1 MEMLTVNIEL
11 YIADGV
17 LLNRSVY
24 ERQSK
29 LRLAAVIDDTI
40 FITRGP
46 LKFWSQRQSL
56 HGMNLMQ
63 HIRNF
68 CIIAHIDH
76 GKSTL
81 ADRLIQTCGGVTQ
94 RELHAQMLDSM
105 DIERERGITI
115 KSNTISLD
123 YTAPDGKKYL
133 LNLIDT
139 PGHVDFS
146 HEVRRSLMAGD
157 GALIIVDASQ
167 GVEAQTVANLYLAME
182 HDLELLPVINKIDL
196 PAADIDMAREA
207 IDAELGLDP
216 FEAIAVSAKT
226 GEGIKAVLNG
236 IVEKL
241 PPPSGDPTAPLK
253 ALIFDAHFDKYRGV
267 ILQCRVI
274 EGTLK
279 TKDVIHFMH
288 ADRDFTVDELGYN
301 QLKLMPKDQLAAGE
315 VGYIVAG
322 VKSVQDIEIGDTITL
337 ADNPAA
343 DPIPGYQEARQVVFS
358 SIYPMS
364 SDQYVDL
371 TKALEKLAIND
382 AALTFEK
389 DSSAALGFGFR
400 CGFLGLLHLD
410 VIQERLQREFDIGLV
425 ISAPSVSYKV
435 TLKDGK
441 EIEVDNPSY
450 WPDPMSIESITEP
463 YIKASILTPEENVG
477 PVMELCRDHRSES
490 QTINYL
496 SAGRLEVVSEMPL
509 GEVLFDFYGKLKM
522 ITRGY
527 GSFDYDPIEYRATDV
542 VKVDILV
549 NKEPVDTLSYLVHRE
564 KARNRAL
571 HYCERLAKEIPRH
584 QFKIP
589 VQGVIGGNVIARS
602 TIAPF
607 RKDVTAKLYGGDV
620 TRKKKL
626 LEKQKKGKAKM
637 KQFGSVNIP
646 QKAFV
651 SVLRADQD

>member
-1 MEMLTVNIEL
+1 M
-11 YIADGV
+11 
-17 LLNRSVY
+17 
-24 ERQSK
+24 K
-29 LRLAAVIDDTI
+29 
-40 FITRGP
+40 
-46 LKFWSQRQSL
+46 
-56 HGMNLMQ
+56 

-81 ADRLIQTCGGVTQ
+81 ADRLIQACGGVTQ
-94 RELHAQMLDSM
+94 REFHDQMLDSM

-115 KSNTISLD
+115 KSNTVTLN
-123 YTAPDGKKYL
+123 YQAADGDEYQ

-146 HEVRRSLMAGD
+146 HEVRRSLMACD
-157 GALIIVDASQ
+157 GALMVVDASQ
-167 GVEAQTVANLYLAME
+167 GVEAQTVANLYLALE
-182 HDLELLPVINKIDL
+182 YDLDLLPVINKIDL
-196 PAADIDMAREA
+196 PAADVERVREEIDS
-207 IDAELGLDP
+207 DLGLDP
-216 FEAIAVSAKT
+216 FAAIPVSAKT
-226 GEGIKAVLNG
+226 GEGIGAVLEG
-236 IVEKL
+236 IVEHL
-241 PPPSGDPTAPLK
+241 PAPKGDPRASLK
-253 ALIFDAHFDKYRGV
+253 ALVFDAYFDKYRGV
-267 ILQCRVI
+267 ILQVRVV

-279 TKDVIHFMH
+279 NRQAIHFMH
-288 ADRDFTVDELGYN
+288 GGRDYKVDELGYN
-301 QLKLMPKDQLAAGE
+301 QLKLIPKEQLSAGE

-337 ADNPAA
+337 QDKPADE
-343 DPIPGYQEARQVVFS
+343 PIPGYQPAKQVVFS
-358 SIYPMS
+358 SVYPMS
-364 SDQYVDL
+364 TDEYQDL

-410 VIQERLQREFDIGLV
+410 VVQERLQREFDLGLV
-425 ISAPSVSYKV
+425 ISAPSVKYKL
-435 TLKDGK
+435 TLNDGSTVD
-441 EIEVDNPSY
+441 VDNPSH
-450 WPDPMSIESITEP
+450 WPDPTHIDSASEP
-463 YIKASILTPEENVG
+463 YIKASILTPEEYVG
-477 PVMELCRDHRSES
+477 PVMELCREHRSES
-490 QTINYL
+490 QTMNYL
-496 SAGRLEVVSEMPL
+496 AAGRVEVSSEMPL

-527 GSFDYDPIEYRATDV
+527 GSFDYEPIEYRKTDV

-549 NKEPVDTLSYLVHRE
+549 NKEPVDALSYLVHRD
-564 KARNRAL
+564 KARTRAL
-571 HYCERLAKEIPRH
+571 HYCEQLAEAIPRH

-589 VQGVIGGNVIARS
+589 IQGAIGGTIIARA
-602 TIAPF
+602 TIPAV
-607 RKDVTAKLYGGDV
+607 RKDVTAKCYGGDI

-651 SVLRADQD
+651 SVLRADKD

>member
-1 MEMLTVNIEL
+1 M
-11 YIADGV
+11 
-17 LLNRSVY
+17 
-24 ERQSK
+24 K
-29 LRLAAVIDDTI
+29 
-40 FITRGP
+40 
-46 LKFWSQRQSL
+46 
-56 HGMNLMQ
+56 

-94 RELHAQMLDSM
+94 RELHEQMLDSM

-115 KSNTISLD
+115 KSNSMTLD
-123 YTAPDGKKYL
+123 YKGPDGQEYL

-146 HEVRRSLMAGD
+146 HEVRRSLMACD

-167 GVEAQTVANLYLAME
+167 GVEAQTVANLYLALE

-196 PAADIDMAREA
+196 PAANEDMAREA

-216 FEAIAVSAKT
+216 FVAIPCSAKT
-226 GEGIKAVLNG
+226 GAGIDDVLTG

-241 PPPSGDPTAPLK
+241 PPPTGDPSAPLK
-253 ALIFDAHFDKYRGV
+253 ALIFDAYFDKYRGV
-267 ILQCRVI
+267 ILQCRI
-274 EGTLK
+274 MEGTLK
-279 TKDVIHFMH
+279 PKDVIHFMH
-288 ADRDFTVDELGYN
+288 ADRDFKVDEVGYN
-301 QLKLMPKDQLAAGE
+301 QMKLVPKKSLSVGE

-337 ADNPAA
+337 ADRPA
-343 DPIPGYQEARQVVFS
+343 DEPIPGYQEARQVVFS

-364 SDQYVDL
+364 TDQYIDL
-371 TKALEKLAIND
+371 TKALDKLAIND
-382 AALTFEK
+382 AALTYEK

-410 VIQERLQREFDIGLV
+410 VVQERLEREFDIGLV
-425 ISAPSVSYKV
+425 ISAPSVKYQL
-435 TLKDGK
+435 TLNDGSTL
-441 EIEVDNPSY
+441 ECDNPSY
-450 WPDPMSIESITEP
+450 WPDPTSIASCTEP
-463 YIKASILTPEENVG
+463 YIKASILTPEEYVG
-477 PVMELCRDHRSES
+477 PVMELCREHRSES
-490 QTINYL
+490 QTMNYL
-496 SAGRLEVVSEMPL
+496 SVGRIEVVSEMPL
-509 GEVLFDFYGKLKM
+509 GEVLFDFYDKLKM

-527 GSFDYDPIEYRATDV
+527 GSFDYDPIEYRKTDV

-549 NKEPVDTLSYLVHRE
+549 NKEPVDTLSYLVHRD
-564 KARNRAL
+564 KARPRAL
-571 HYCERLAKEIPRH
+571 RYCERLAKEIPRH

-589 VQGVIGGNVIARS
+589 IQGAIGGTIIARS
-602 TIAPF
+602 TTAPF

-651 SVLRADQD
+651 SVLRADKD

>member
-1 MEMLTVNIEL
+1 M
-11 YIADGV
+11 
-17 LLNRSVY
+17 
-24 ERQSK
+24 K
-29 LRLAAVIDDTI
+29 
-40 FITRGP
+40 
-46 LKFWSQRQSL
+46 
-56 HGMNLMQ
+56 

-81 ADRLIQTCGGVTQ
+81 ADRLIQTCGGVAQ
-94 RELHAQMLDSM
+94 RDMHAQMLDSM

-115 KSNTISLD
+115 KSNTMTLD
-123 YTAPDGKKYL
+123 YTAPDGTEYQ

-146 HEVRRSLMAGD
+146 HEVRRSLMACE

-196 PAADIDMAREA
+196 MTADVDRAREA

-216 FEAIAVSAKT
+216 FEAIPVSAKT
-226 GEGIKAVLNG
+226 GEGIEDVLAG

-241 PPPSGDPTAPLK
+241 PCPTGDPNAPLK
-253 ALIFDAHFDKYRGV
+253 ALVFDAHFDKFRGV
-267 ILQCRVI
+267 ILQVRVM

-279 TKDVIHFMH
+279 PRDMIHFMH
-288 ADRDFTVDELGYN
+288 LGRDFKVDELGYKQMKLVPKK
-301 QLKLMPKDQLAAGE
+301 QLSAGE

-322 VKSVQDIEIGDTITL
+322 VKSVQDIEIGDTITQL
-337 ADNPAA
+337 DRPADE
-343 DPIPGYQEARQVVFS
+343 PIPGYQEAKQVVFS

-364 SDQYVDL
+364 ADEYKDL
-371 TKALEKLAIND
+371 TKALDKLAIND
-382 AALTFEK
+382 AALTYEK

-425 ISAPSVSYKV
+425 ISAPSVKYKL
-435 TLKDGK
+435 TLKDGS
-441 EIEVDNPSY
+441 EIDVDNPSY
-450 WPDPMSIESITEP
+450 WPDPIQIESSSEP
-463 YIKASILTPEENVG
+463 YIKASILTPEEYVG
-477 PVMELCRDHRSES
+477 PVMELCREHRSES
-490 QTINYL
+490 QTMNYL
-496 SAGRLEVVSEMPL
+496 SAGRLEVISEMPL

-527 GSFDYDPIEYRATDV
+527 GSFDYEPIEYRKTDV

-564 KARNRAL
+564 KARTRAL
-571 HYCERLAKEIPRH
+571 RYCERLAKEIPRH

-589 VQGVIGGNVIARS
+589 IQGVIGGNVIARS

-607 RKDVTAKLYGGDV
+607 RKDVTEKLYGGDV

-651 SVLRADQD
+651 SVLRADND

>member
-1 MEMLTVNIEL
+1 MKN
-11 YIADGV
+11 
-17 LLNRSVY
+17 
-24 ERQSK
+24 
-29 LRLAAVIDDTI
+29 
-40 FITRGP
+40 
-46 LKFWSQRQSL
+46 
-56 HGMNLMQ
+56 
-63 HIRNF
+63 IRNF

-81 ADRLIQTCGGVTQ
+81 ADRLIQACGGVEQ
-94 RELHAQMLDSM
+94 RDFRDQMLDSM

-115 KSNTISLD
+115 KSNTVTLN
-123 YTAPDGKKYL
+123 YRTPDGQDYL

-146 HEVRRSLMAGD
+146 HEVRRSLMACE
-157 GALIIVDASQ
+157 GALMVVDASQ

-182 HDLELLPVINKIDL
+182 YDLQLLPVINKIDL
-196 PAADIDMAREA
+196 PAADVDRVREEIDE
-207 IDAELGLDP
+207 DLGLDP
-216 FEAIAVSAKT
+216 FEAIPVSAKT
-226 GEGIKAVLNG
+226 GVGIDDVLTG

-241 PPPSGDPTAPLK
+241 PAPKGDPQAPLK
-253 ALIFDAHFDKYRGV
+253 ALVFDAHFDKYRGV
-267 ILQCRVI
+267 ILQCRVM
-274 EGTLK
+274 EGTLRA
-279 TKDVIHFMH
+279 KDIIHFMH
-288 ADRDFTVDELGYN
+288 GGRDYKVDELGYN
-301 QLKLMPKDQLAAGE
+301 QFKLSPRKQLSVGE

-337 ADNPAA
+337 LDNPAT
-343 DPIPGYQEARQVVFS
+343 DPVPGYQKAKQVVFS

-364 SDQYVDL
+364 TDQYTDL
-371 TKALEKLAIND
+371 TKALDKLAIND
-382 AALTFEK
+382 ASLTYEK

-410 VIQERLQREFDIGLV
+410 VIQERLEREFDLGLV
-425 ISAPSVSYKV
+425 ISAPSVKYKV
-435 TLKDGK
+435 TLRDGK

-450 WPDPMSIESITEP
+450 WPEPTQIESVTEP
-463 YIKASILTPEENVG
+463 FIKASILTPEAHVG
-477 PVMELCRDHRSES
+477 PVMELCREHRSES
-490 QTINYL
+490 QTMNYM
-496 SAGRLEVVSEMPL
+496 SAGRMEVISEMPL

-527 GSFDYDPIEYRATDV
+527 GSFDYDPIEYRKTDV

-564 KARNRAL
+564 KARTRAL

-589 VQGVIGGNVIARS
+589 IQGVIGGTVIARS

-607 RKDVTAKLYGGDV
+607 RKDVTEKLYGGDV

-637 KQFGSVNIP
+637 KQFGRVNIP

-651 SVLRADQD
+651 SVLRTDQD